1 MRGIVNSIMDA
12 KQKPRY
18 VRGLL
23 WFVGAIAGVYRP
35 ILAFDDFYPVV
46 VRVFDEGDVAHRAVF
61 RAFLVGDVIL
71 VKPAD
76 GCVEIRHADADVAEA
91 ARFAVAVVVVEGG
104 SVSVPQLWVSSRMPL
119 CRAIQARRASSS
131 SAAASVP
138 FRSTLPSVGV
148 SRQERMFI
156 SVVLPEPLEPMM
168 ATNSPRA
175 TAMFT
180 SSSAVTVPK
189 RL

>member
-1 MRGIVNSIMDA
+1 MDA

-23 WFVGAIAGVYRP
+23 WFVDAAVKAHRQ

-104 SVSVPQLWVSSRMPL
+104 VGFAAPVVGQLQDAALPGNPG
-119 CRAIQARRASSS
+119 AARFFVFRDVFV
-131 SAAASVP
+131 AAQYGEEVEAEFAAFVVA
-138 FRSTLPSVGV
+138 FA
-148 SRQERMFI
+148 QERHAEDAG
-156 SVVLPEPLEPMM
+156 VEVQ
-168 ATNSPRA
+168 
-175 TAMFT
+175 
-180 SSSAVTVPK
+180 
-189 RL
+189 

>member
-1 MRGIVNSIMDA
+1 MRGIVNFIMDA

-23 WFVGAIAGVYRP
+23 WFVDAAVKAHRQM
-35 ILAFDDFYPVV
+35 LALDDFYPVV

-76 GCVEIRHADADVAEA
+76 GGVEIRHADADVTVA

-104 SVSVPQLWVSSRMPL
+104 VVFRTPVVGQL
-119 CRAIQARRASSS
+119 
-131 SAAASVP
+131 
-138 FRSTLPSVGV
+138 
-148 SRQERMFI
+148 
-156 SVVLPEPLEPMM
+156 
-168 ATNSPRA
+168 
-175 TAMFT
+175 
-180 SSSAVTVPK
+180 
-189 RL
+189 